1 MRTKKHPVEKRIAPV
16 QFFRKAALCKA
27 LTRNREK
34 FLQLFAGV
42 FLLNISGDERLF
54 LTNRRPRQRARRRRF
69 AGLPGTSQANEKTNC
84 PFFRSS
90 AHQLTCSSSLSA
102 IYPAFSGEA
111 AAGAVLAPARFDRRA
126 GDEGEADLAS
136 VPAASLGSPG
146 FASSSP
152 SNAGSSGFVCLG

>member
-90 AHQLTCSSSLSA
+90 AHPLIRSSAHPLIRSSAHPLIRSPAYLLQLAFCNLSG
-102 IYPAFSGEA
+102 IF
-111 AAGAVLAPARFDRRA
+111 R
-126 GDEGEADLAS
+126 
-136 VPAASLGSPG
+136 GSR
-146 FASSSP
+146 SWS
-152 SNAGSSGFVCLG
+152 CLGTGAFRSTRGGGR

>member
-90 AHQLTCSSSLSA
+90 AHPLTSL
-102 IYPAFSGEA
+102 P
-111 AAGAVLAPARFDRRA
+111 APARFLQSIRHFQGKPQLELSWHRRVSFDA
-126 GDEGEADLAS
+126 RGRKVRRLWLRF
-136 VPAASLGSPG
+136 PQHH
-146 FASSSP
+146 
-152 SNAGSSGFVCLG
+152 